1 MIADE
6 RSSEIRL
13 LIALLVLVAIF
24 TFWLIPN
31 SIEDPEGFGY
41 AQGLAPSF
49 SAYVVAI
56 IATIT
61 LLLRL
66 LRVLKSNP
74 INVHPTA
81 QSSQSESSE
90 LVQDE
95 PGKQKRAWMII
106 GTCLLFAFVLIP
118 YVGFYIS
125 SFAFVVLLAIVMG
138 EHRPVML
145 IALPVLLLVA
155 VYLGFEEGFTISLPR
170 GELILLI
177 LDAMESS

>member
-31 SIEDPEGFGY
+31 SIEDPKGFGY

-49 SAYVVAI
+49 SVYMVAI
-56 IATIT
+56 LAAATLI
-61 LLLRL
+61 LRL
-66 LRVLKSNP
+66 LRVLRSSP
-74 INVHPTA
+74 IA
-81 QSSQSESSE
+81 LSSQSESSE

-95 PGKQKRAWMII
+95 PGKQKRGWIII

-125 SFAFVVLLAIVMG
+125 SFAFVVLLAIIMG

-155 VYLGFEEGFTISLPR
+155 VYLGFVEGFTIALPR
-170 GELILLI
+170 GEFILLI